1 MCSTQLCRG
10 GFKKRVNEII
20 FNDQNKTIVCM
31 KTAERPWNKQNGMN
45 ELLLSVVC
53 FIVYFT
59 ASCDQRVLS
68 LNKQL

>member
-1 MCSTQLCRG
+1 
-10 GFKKRVNEII
+10 
-20 FNDQNKTIVCM
+20 M
-31 KTAERPWNKQNGMN
+31 KTAERPWDKQNGMN
-45 ELLLSVVC
+45 ELLLNIVY

>member
-1 MCSTQLCRG
+1 
-10 GFKKRVNEII
+10 
-20 FNDQNKTIVCM
+20 M